1 MIARYGGD
9 EFIALLPHASA
20 QQALPVAER
29 IRASVTSL
37 RIEGMEKNPEIT
49 LSIGIAELVREP
61 PDENVERV
69 IQRADEA
76 LYAAK
81 AQGRNRTVVYGA

>member
-1 MIARYGGD
+1 
-9 EFIALLPHASA
+9 
-20 QQALPVAER
+20 
-29 IRASVTSL
+29 
-37 RIEGMEKNPEIT
+37 
-49 LSIGIAELVREP
+49 IGIAELVREP

-81 AQGRNRTVVYGA
+81 AQGRNRTVVYDA